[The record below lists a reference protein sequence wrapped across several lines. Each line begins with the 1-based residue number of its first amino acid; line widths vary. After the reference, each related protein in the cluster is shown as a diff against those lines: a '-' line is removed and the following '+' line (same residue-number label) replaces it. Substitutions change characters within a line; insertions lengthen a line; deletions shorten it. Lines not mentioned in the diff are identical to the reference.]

1 MKAWTKVALGE
12 LLRRSDETAEIDP
25 AAEYHEVTIKLWG
38 KGVISRGKVSGS
50 DVVSVRHVVRANQL
64 ILSKI
69 DARSG
74 AIGLVPPELDGAIVS
89 NDFPS
94 FEFRDPEQCD
104 AAFMGWLVRSAPFVE
119 LCKAAS
125 EGTTNRVRIKEDRF
139 LDQQIALP
147 PLAEQQALVAGL
159 DALAEKTRQVE
170 AHLDAV
176 ERDAQRLIR
185 SYIFAPHGE
194 QPAKR
199 RLSELVSQRQPD
211 VAVDGT
217 AQYRFAGVYS
227 FGRGVFP
234 SAVKM
239 GSEFAYQRLSTVRA
253 GDFIYPKLMAWE
265 GALGVVPP
273 ECDGMVVSPEF
284 PVFTVNTE
292 AVLPEVLDIYFRT
305 PDVWPALAEISGGTN
320 ARRRRLQPATF
331 LSYEMPVPSMAKQLE
346 LRAIYQHTQL
356 LKTKHA
362 AIRQANAALLPA
374 TLERVF
380 APASQTMAAL
390 PQARQASM
398 HARLGAARHISHD
411 CGYCAGDD
419 MDAVLAELGGHG

>member
-1 MKAWTKVALGE
+1 MKAWPKVALGE
-12 LLRRSDETAEIDP
+12 LLYRSDESAVLDP

-38 KGVISRGKVSGS
+38 KGIVSRGKVRGS
-50 DVVSVRHVVRANQL
+50 DVVSVRRVVRANQL

-69 DARSG
+69 DARNG
-74 AIGLVPPELDGAIVS
+74 AIGLVPKELDGAIVS

-94 FEFRDPEQCD
+94 FGFRDPDRCD
-104 AAFMGWLVRSAPFVE
+104 AAFMGWLVRSSPFVE

-139 LDQQIALP
+139 LDQQIPLP
-147 PLAEQQALVAGL
+147 PLVEQQALVARL

-170 AHLDAV
+170 THLDAV
-176 ERDAQRLIR
+176 ERDAEHLIR
-185 SYIFAPHGE
+185 GYIFGRQGE
-194 QPAKR
+194 RPAKR
-199 RLSELVSQRQPD
+199 RLSELVLQRQPD
-211 VAVDGT
+211 LVVDGT
-217 AQYRFAGVYS
+217 VQYRFAGVYS

-234 SAVKM
+234 SAIKM

-292 AVLPEVLDIYFRT
+292 AVLPEMLDIYFRT

-320 ARRRRLQPATF
+320 ARRRRLQPTAF
-331 LSYEMPVPSMAKQLE
+331 LSYEMPVPPMVKQLE
-346 LRAIYQHTQL
+346 LRAIYQHVL
-356 LKTKHA
+356 ALRTKHA
-362 AIRQANAALLPA
+362 AIREANAALLPA

-380 APASQTMAAL
+380 KT
-390 PQARQASM
+390 
-398 HARLGAARHISHD
+398 
-411 CGYCAGDD
+411 
-419 MDAVLAELGGHG
+419 